1 MPLTLPLPL
10 PLPLSYMF
18 VLSVDDERNGNEK
31 AVQFVLFEE
40 MCAALPNAGRLG
52 DVEFIKALM
61 QRNYTNLNVPASS
74 SPLVVVSSTSTC
86 SSSSFIDI
94 NLQNSH
100 YHSALFNVASHGHV
114 RALRHVLSYPN
125 VLVNQTTP
133 ENITAL
139 MVATQRGHEECVE
152 ILAKAGADVGSV
164 DSRGRS
170 AIMIA
175 AQQVYIAQIMPVVK
189 LCPL

>member
-1 MPLTLPLPL
+1 ML
-10 PLPLSYMF
+10 
-18 VLSVDDERNGNEK
+18 V
-31 AVQFVLFEE
+31 EE
-40 MCAALPNAGRLG
+40 MCAALPNAGRSG
-52 DVEFIKALM
+52 DVELLKALM
-61 QRNYTNLNVPASS
+61 QRNYALLNVVPASS
-74 SPLVVVSSTSTC
+74 SLVVVSSST
-86 SSSSFIDI
+86 SSSSSTSATTASVFIDI

-175 AQQVYIAQIMPVVK
+175 AQQV
-189 LCPL
+189 